1 LLDESGFLLTPVV
14 RRTYAP
20 QGETPKQDSWARHD
34 RISAVSAITVS
45 PKQRRLGLYFM
56 LLPDD
61 ANVRG
66 EDSVRFL
73 RLLKAHIGPK
83 MTVVWDR
90 SMTHDRS
97 KAVRKFLE
105 ANPGVRTER
114 FPGYAPELN
123 PDEGVWDYAKYGRM
137 ANFAP
142 RDAAH
147 LRRRLRSELSRL
159 KRRPDLLASFIR
171 HSGLPVAV

>member
-1 LLDESGFLLTPVV
+1 
-14 RRTYAP
+14 
-20 QGETPKQDSWARHD
+20 
-34 RISAVSAITVS
+34 VSAITVS
-45 PKQRRLGLYFM
+45 PGRERLGFCFAP
-56 LLPDD
+56 LPED

-66 EDSVRFL
+66 EDSVGFL
-73 RLLKAHIGPK
+73 RLLGRHIGSR

-97 KAVRKFLE
+97 RAVREFLE

-123 PDEGVWDYAKYGRM
+123 PDEGVRDYAKYGRM

-147 LRRRLRSELSRL
+147 LRRRLRGELSRL

>member
-1 LLDESGFLLTPVV
+1 LTPVV

-20 QGETPKQDSWARHD
+20 KGETPRQNSWARHD

-45 PKQRRLGLYFM
+45 PRRRRLGLYFT

-66 EDSVRFL
+66 EDSVKFL
-73 RLLKAHIGPK
+73 RLLKKHIGPK

-97 KAVRKFLE
+97 KVVREFLA
-105 ANPGVRTER
+105 ANPGITTEK
-114 FPGYAPELN
+114 FPGYAPEIN
-123 PDEGVWDYAKYGRM
+123 PDEGVWTHAKYGRM
-137 ANFAP
+137 PNFAP
-142 RDAAH
+142 RDTGH
-147 LRRRLRSELSRL
+147 LRRRLRYELKRL
-159 KRRPDLLASFIR
+159 KGRPDLLVSFIE
-171 HSGLPVAV
+171 HSELPLAM

>member
-1 LLDESGFLLTPVV
+1 MLDESGFLLTPVV

-20 QGETPKQDSWARHD
+20 RGCTPVHEAWTRHGK
-34 RISAVSAITVS
+34 ISAVSAITAS
-45 PKQRRLGLYFM
+45 PKRRRLGLYFM
-56 LLPDD
+56 LLADD
-61 ANVRG
+61 ANVGG

-73 RLLKAHIGPK
+73 RLLKRHIGPR

-97 KAVRKFLE
+97 KVVRRFLE
-105 ANPGVRTER
+105 TNPGVRTER